1 MGVFRKPVAV
11 VESDV
16 ASAHRLGMIRDLT
29 FEVVPLKS
37 LTGAMDALPAG
48 ATVSVTCSPT
58 KGIAETQ
65 RVTAELTERGFTAIP
80 HVAARMVRDRAH
92 ARELAAWFRTLG
104 LRKMFLVGGDAEEP
118 GEYPGA
124 VEFLRDLLD
133 TDHGLATIG
142 VAAYSGGHAFLSDQ
156 TLRDALREKERL
168 LASAGIDAY
177 CSTQMCFDPIT
188 LGKWMR
194 AVREQGIEMPI
205 QLGISGV
212 VDKTKLM
219 TMGVRLGIGQSLSYL
234 KKNKAAVVKMLTA
247 TSYDPNDLLI
257 PLSDDMVDMN
267 VTGLH
272 VFTFNQVEATDAWRR
287 QVSEAVE
294 QRV

>member
-1 MGVFRKPVAV
+1 
-11 VESDV
+11 
-16 ASAHRLGMIRDLT
+16 
-29 FEVVPLKS
+29 
-37 LTGAMDALPAG
+37 
-48 ATVSVTCSPT
+48 
-58 KGIAETQ
+58 
-65 RVTAELTERGFTAIP
+65 
-80 HVAARMVRDRAH
+80 
-92 ARELAAWFRTLG
+92 
-104 LRKMFLVGGDAEEP
+104 
-118 GEYPGA
+118 

-142 VAAYSGGHAFLSDQ
+142 VAAYPDGHAFLSDQ
-156 TLRDALREKERL
+156 TLRDKERL

-234 KKNKAAVVKMLTA
+234 KKNKAAVAKMLTA

-272 VFTFNQVEATDAWRR
+272 VFTFNQVGATDAWRR